1 MNFQSPLDTGHEIMI
16 KSLTIVTKI
25 RNVSIMKKLVLS
37 LVAVMSMGSVLAAG
51 FGLYEASARGN
62 ALGGTLVG
70 STKDASAVYY
80 NPANMTET
88 TNVSV
93 MVGATMVWLYSDI
106 AVDYKSDRNMNP
118 GIFCIPHFYVTTPV
132 WGDLFFGLGIYC
144 EDGLGTRY
152 GDDWALAGDTTK
164 TTMEQFTLN
173 PNLAYKITDWW
184 SVGAGLKMS
193 YITFYNKGHP
203 HWDKR
208 VGTQGYNLTSEL
220 DGDDITMGYNFGTTF
235 ELLDSQDLG
244 RLALGVVYRSQLKHN
259 ISGDYDINGTIPV
272 STGRGTISLPY
283 SRTGGDTHSD
293 ASARLTLPQSITAG
307 LNWDSPKDVWHV
319 GLATTWTQWSCVDT
333 ISFKIPAKKMD
344 STTGRLVPTS
354 YDLPLNWDDV
364 WRFSLGI
371 EYEATD
377 DLALRLGYVFDMD
390 PSNKD
395 YGTTML
401 PGGHRNI
408 IGLGFGYNIWD
419 NLRLDIGYNLVIMVA
434 SSREITVNGQP
445 HLFKVENAYSH
456 MLGASLSYT
465 F

>member
-1 MNFQSPLDTGHEIMI
+1 MI
-16 KSLTIVTKI
+16 KSLPIVTKT

-62 ALGGTLVG
+62 ALGGALVG

-106 AVDYKSDRNMNP
+106 TVDYKSERNMNP
-118 GIFCIPHFYVTTPV
+118 GLFCIPHLYVTTPV
-132 WGDLFFGLGIYC
+132 WGDLYFGLGAYC
-144 EDGLGTRY
+144 ENGLGTRY
-152 GDDWALAGDTTK
+152 GDRWELAGDTTK
-164 TTMEQFTLN
+164 TTLQQFTLN

-193 YITFYNKGHP
+193 YITFYNTKRP
-203 HWDKR
+203 HWNKR
-208 VGTQGYNLTSEL
+208 AGARGADIESRLE
-220 DGDDITMGYNFGTTF
+220 GDDISIGYNFGTTF
-235 ELLDSQDLG
+235 RLFESQDLG
-244 RLALGVVYRSQLKHN
+244 RLALGFVYRSQIKHN
-259 ISGDYDINGTIPV
+259 IEGDFDIDGKIGGT
-272 STGRGTISLPY
+272 PY
-283 SRTGGDTHSD
+283 SMIGDTHSS
-293 ASARLTLPQSITAG
+293 ASAKLTLPQSLTAG
-307 LNWDSPKDVWHV
+307 LNWDSPNDKWHV
-319 GLATTWTQWSCVDT
+319 GVATTWTQWSSVDT
-333 ISFKIPAKKMD
+333 ISFKIPAKNKR
-344 STTGRLVPTS
+344 TGEETS

-371 EYEATD
+371 EYDATD
-377 DLALRLGYVFDMD
+377 NLALRIGYVFDMD
-390 PSNKD
+390 PSNEN

-408 IGLGFGYNIWD
+408 IGLGFGYELFE
-419 NLRLDIGYNLVIMVA
+419 NLRLDVGYDLVMMVA
-434 SSREITVNGQP
+434 SSREIEGKV
-445 HLFKVENAYSH
+445 FKVENAYSH
-456 MLGASLSYT
+456 MLSASLSYS